1 MFEESLT
8 YVSFVYVCKLC
19 RLRDCGLAVARTIKA
34 FDARGIFRDV
44 YIKIL
49 CKLCRLRTAV
59 ALDLRRAWAAGY
71 SEV

>member
-1 MFEESLT
+1 MSFT

-19 RLRDCGLAVARTIKA
+19 RLRDCGSIRTNKVNTNT
-34 FDARGIFRDV
+34 FDASGIFCDV
-44 YIKIL
+44 SINIL

-59 ALDLRRAWAAGY
+59 ALDLRRVRVARY